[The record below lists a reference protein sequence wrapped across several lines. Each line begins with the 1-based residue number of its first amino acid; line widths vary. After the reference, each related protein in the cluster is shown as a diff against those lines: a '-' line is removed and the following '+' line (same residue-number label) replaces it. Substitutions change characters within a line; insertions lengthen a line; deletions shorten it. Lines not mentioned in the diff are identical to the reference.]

1 MSKLI
6 KEEEQDNELNCSKGD
21 KDLKSDN
28 ESILIDTPKINEL
41 NESIYQYAKKNMI
54 NIHQQ
59 IGLNM
64 LN

>member
-6 KEEEQDNELNCSKGD
+6 KEEEQDNELNFSKGD

-41 NESIYQYAKKNMI
+41 N
-54 NIHQQ
+54 
-59 IGLNM
+59 
-64 LN
+64 

>member
-1 MSKLI
+1 MVITINKKPRRKELEKMSKLI

-41 NESIYQYAKKNMI
+41 N
-54 NIHQQ
+54 
-59 IGLNM
+59 
-64 LN
+64 

>member
-6 KEEEQDNELNCSKGD
+6 KEEEQDTELNCSKGD

-41 NESIYQYAKKNMI
+41 N
-54 NIHQQ
+54 
-59 IGLNM
+59 
-64 LN
+64 